1 MTILYKHKNM
11 KDIAFEIIGVSAD
24 GKDTYV
30 SWWNIASKT
39 AFRMNLYEYITVK
52 DWKEYSIYKTV

>member
-1 MTILYKHKNM
+1 M